1 MTLSDLLQNPIV
13 KGAISG
19 TLAAASVDINAFRQW
34 KSFDDAAAY
43 DWKKAAFRWVQGAI
57 VGALSAAGLGAAF
70 GT

>member
-43 DWKKAAFRWVQGAI
+43 DWKKAIFRWVQGAI

-70 GT
+70 GS